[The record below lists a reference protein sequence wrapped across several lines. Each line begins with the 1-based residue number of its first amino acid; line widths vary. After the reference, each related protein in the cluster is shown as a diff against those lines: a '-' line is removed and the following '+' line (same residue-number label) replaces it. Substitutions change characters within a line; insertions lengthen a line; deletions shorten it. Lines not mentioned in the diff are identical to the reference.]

1 MKNFK
6 ITLANILREANKFLV
21 DYGNMYSNRM
31 YIGKPTDALTEKASG
46 TDRDGGF
53 LTGSPA
59 LS

>member
-6 ITLANILREANKFLV
+6 STLANILREANQFLV

-31 YIGKPTDALTEKASG
+31 YIGKPTEAVTEKSSG
-46 TDRDGGF
+46 ADRDGGF

-59 LS
+59 LF